1 VLAVGVG
8 IGLALRRNGAEP
20 ATAEVAAEPE
30 AAALPPQDPGAADAA
45 DSAAPVVPALDQ
57 DPEPASHITA
67 QGVATLTLP
76 PTHARISREPDGLLV
91 HATARHPV
99 RSLRLVIVDEG
110 AQSRS
115 HMERMARYALDE
127 LQGQLGPPGT
137 VRRGV
142 QDGLDAT
149 FTGQELGAP
158 VHGRLQVLP
167 LGPATTA
174 VVYGWGPRVA
184 AAHSGE
190 LRAVFRSL
198 AWSPNLE
205 QAPAAPAA
213 CTPPAPTRRP
223 VAVAPAGV
231 VQRVQALE
239 GCVVVLELWAADC
252 PVCRAPH
259 TAAQTQVETLRD
271 EGLTMV
277 QLALDPSPAPLEQH
291 LSRNRLLGEALLLEP
306 TDRDQLPPT
315 LARIGVD
322 WPGTRP
328 WFAVFDRRGRLVH
341 QSAEPPP
348 EVVLRR
354 VL

>member
-1 VLAVGVG
+1 VL
-8 IGLALRRNGAEP
+8 
-20 ATAEVAAEPE
+20 
-30 AAALPPQDPGAADAA
+30 
-45 DSAAPVVPALDQ
+45 PALDQ

-76 PTHARISREPDGLLV
+76 PTHARITREPDGLRV

-99 RSLRLVIVDEG
+99 RSLRLVLVDEG
-110 AQSRS
+110 TQSRS
-115 HMERMARYALDE
+115 HMERLARYAVDE
-127 LQGQLGPPGT
+127 LEGELGPPGT

-142 QDGLDAT
+142 QHGLDAT

-158 VHGRLQVLP
+158 VHGRIQVLP

-174 VVYGWGPRVA
+174 VVCGWGPRVA
-184 AAHSGE
+184 AAHSGD
-190 LRAVFRSL
+190 LRAFFRSL
-198 AWSPNLE
+198 AWTPNLE
-205 QAPAAPAA
+205 QAPEPPPV
-213 CTPPAPTRRP
+213 CTPPAPSRRP
-223 VAVAPAGV
+223 VPVAPAGV
-231 VQRVQALE
+231 VQRVKALE

-252 PVCRAPH
+252 PVCRVPH
-259 TAAQTQVETLRD
+259 TAAQATVEALWD
-271 EGLTMV
+271 EGLATV
-277 QLALDPSPAPLEQH
+277 QLALDPSPASLEQH

-328 WFAVFDRRGRLVH
+328 WFAVFDRSGQVVH

-354 VL
+354 AL